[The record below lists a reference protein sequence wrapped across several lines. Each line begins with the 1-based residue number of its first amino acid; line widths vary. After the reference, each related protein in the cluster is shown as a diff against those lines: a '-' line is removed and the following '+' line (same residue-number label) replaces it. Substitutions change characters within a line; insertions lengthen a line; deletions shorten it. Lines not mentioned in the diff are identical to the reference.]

1 MNTLPLNQLS
11 AYRAM
16 RDGFARLSL
25 DLDAVLRALPEVPAL
40 DAVLPSATLA
50 DVFDAAWTAAVERT
64 GDTAIG
70 LRMTPRQPMLGMG
83 GMGHL
88 VLAAPDIRGALQL
101 LSRYTGVISPTTAV
115 GLDVDGRGC
124 RVSVRVSSGRRSPVQ
139 QRFDFMAATILQGI
153 RWICGEPVAPR
164 CVHHPFAAPA
174 DPTPWRE
181 TFDCELRFGAPEFV
195 LEFAP
200 EVLDLAMPTADPTIA
215 DLSEQL
221 ATRLIQQQ
229 GGSLIARVR
238 EHIAREL
245 ARGDPRREQVA
256 AALHLSERTLQRR
269 LAEAGSSFHD
279 LVDDTRREMAQRYL
293 QAGTATPTEIAFALG
308 FADPSNYYR
317 ACRRWFGK
325 PPGEVRQPAA

>member
-174 DPTPWRE
+174 
-181 TFDCELRFGAPEFV
+181 
-195 LEFAP
+195 
-200 EVLDLAMPTADPTIA
+200 
-215 DLSEQL
+215 
-221 ATRLIQQQ
+221 
-229 GGSLIARVR
+229 
-238 EHIAREL
+238 
-245 ARGDPRREQVA
+245 
-256 AALHLSERTLQRR
+256 
-269 LAEAGSSFHD
+269 
-279 LVDDTRREMAQRYL
+279 
-293 QAGTATPTEIAFALG
+293 EIG
-308 FADPSNYYR
+308 R
-317 ACRRWFGK
+317 AH
-325 PPGEVRQPAA
+325 V